1 MFGFENLFNEGH
13 ESLYFHREMFGRH
26 IISFLDFQSPLY
38 LILFLSQLDT
48 ILCRGFFIMKIGFAL
63 PQKQEN
69 HKTSLCFHYFPCY
82 HYQELIQKFL
92 KGCELLTCAQ
102 FFLRTPLYQI
112 HSNVFERFAY
122 NFIFYSKDAPLILFS
137 FYSYKLNNRR
147 SLFTY
152 ILQTIL
158 TIFSNIQPY
167 AFKWS
172 L

>member
-1 MFGFENLFNEGH
+1 MKDMNPSTFIVRCLADILYPFGFSITSVFD
-13 ESLYFHREMFGRH
+13 
-26 IISFLDFQSPLY
+26 IISFTSRHNFAQ
-38 LILFLSQLDT
+38 
-48 ILCRGFFIMKIGFAL
+48 RFFMKIGFAL

-69 HKTSLCFHYFPCY
+69 HKTSLRFHYFQCY
-82 HYQELIQKFL
+82 HYQGPIQKFL